1 MMAQLTE
8 KQKAYSRH
16 LDEKYGFPSGT
27 METLVGN
34 ESSGNG
40 SAESPKGAR
49 GFAQLMPS
57 VMSDAGYRGTDPR
70 SLPFEKQ
77 MDIAANHLN
86 KGMKRFG
93 DIGMALAGYNSGYA
107 RINAVR
113 NGKSTLPDETANYVS
128 KFADA
133 GIIPDD
139 SEILQFA
146 QTSQHRNLQ
155 QPDYSELDKEISQV
169 GDISAWEAKRQ
180 QFKNIE
186 AGLPTAC
193 SWEQKRAQFL
203 ADENAGEP
211 QQQVAKSNLNPE
223 MEYLSPGLKAAP
235 EQMARGIANIPFD
248 VMDAGVGV
256 VNAAQSAGAWA
267 AQKLGV
273 GDGTYTPISP
283 VFRPVDQPTDPYAQA
298 GEQLAPY
305 LITGLGAGKAA
316 TAASSVANAPRAE
329 RAATK
334 VASMLAENLPGTLVN
349 AQKNGQISPEDLA
362 KETGIGLAG
371 SLGARALI
379 KSGQT
384 ASDVM
389 RDVLRSNTNQSGH
402 VLGAANTLET
412 ANDVSKAARSAVGRE
427 HIASQASNVRDD
439 VAKAAKITGININT
453 LTPGMRSGSR
463 GIAQAEGVLASTPGN
478 VQDAHLTAFNEIS
491 SKLNKQLSDF
501 GAESGSASEKSA
513 AIKERIIA
521 SLSDMKTAE
530 NMAWA
535 ELRSTMPRERMK
547 MSNGMAVVQAEKAA
561 NVPLSPEMKQFQA
574 ANNQGGG
581 ITFDGMKAWR
591 AKFADA
597 EQANTRAGKA
607 NAARIAGEMRR
618 AITDDMRIMAE
629 KGNFLTEW
637 QKAND
642 LSKSYIIA
650 KQNAESVFGRDL
662 ASDAMVRKGADTLK
676 ASANTGTGAF
686 HRLISALPE
695 AERQPAI
702 ASILQHAV
710 AQGEKGGI
718 GEESGIQY
726 FAKLMTQQNVNAISR
741 HAPDLGRM
749 MKEFGVLA
757 KASTRPQRYVER
769 TGRTTEALKT
779 LDSGLPK
786 IVGVIMNGVQQ
797 SGAIAGGFGGGV
809 IGSISG
815 LVAGGALR
823 NTVAKIGATR
833 SGRYAIEKAVQEATK
848 AVRAGASPA
857 AIAAA
862 EKRFSANKIAMKA
875 IRDAVGAEEFVKL
888 TRAGIVATLSGMKD
902 VSEWE

>member
-1 MMAQLTE
+1 MAQMTE
-8 KQKAYSRH
+8 RQTAYSRR

-40 SAESPKGAR
+40 NAESPKGAR
-49 GFAQLMPS
+49 GYAQLMPS

-86 KGMKRFG
+86 KGVERFG
-93 DIGMALAGYNSGYA
+93 DIGMALAGYNSGNA
-107 RINAVR
+107 RVNAVR
-113 NGKSTLPDETANYVS
+113 NGKATLPAETADYVS

-133 GIIPDD
+133 GIIPGD

-146 QTSQHRNLQ
+146 QAGQRRTPQ
-155 QPDYSELDKEISQV
+155 QPDYADLDKAISQV
-169 GDISAWEAKRQ
+169 GDTSAWDAKRQ
-180 QFKNIE
+180 QFKNQE
-186 AGLPTAC
+186 AGQPTAS
-193 SWEQKRAQFL
+193 SWEKKRAQFL
-203 ADENAGEP
+203 ANEGAGES
-211 QQQVAKSNLNPE
+211 QQQVAQSNLNPE

-235 EQMARGIANIPFD
+235 EQAARGIANIPFD

-267 AQKLGV
+267 GQQLGM
-273 GDGTYTPISP
+273 GDGTYNPMSP
-283 VFRPVDQPTDPYAQA
+283 VSRPVDRPTDPYAQA

-305 LITGLGAGKAA
+305 LIPGVGAER
-316 TAASSVANAPRAE
+316 TAAAAASVANAPRAE
-329 RAATK
+329 RAATQ
-334 VASMLAENLPGTLVN
+334 VAGMLAENLPGTLAN

-371 SLGARALI
+371 TLGARALI
-379 KSGQT
+379 KGGQ
-384 ASDVM
+384 AAAGAVRDVM
-389 RDVLRSNTNQSGH
+389 RGN
-402 VLGAANTLET
+402 ANPAGGVVNGLET
-412 ANDVSKAARSAVGRE
+412 ANDVSKAARSAGGRQN
-427 HIASQASNVRDD
+427 IASQASSISDD
-439 VAKAAKITGININT
+439 VARAAKSTGVDIDT

-463 GIAQAEGVLASTPGN
+463 GIAQAEGVLASTPGH

-513 AIKERIIA
+513 AIKDRISA
-521 SLSDMKTAE
+521 TLSDMKNAE
-530 NMAWA
+530 NTAWDD
-535 ELRSTMPRERMK
+535 LRSTMPRDRMK
-547 MSNGMAVVQAEKAA
+547 MSNGMAVVQSEKAA
-561 NVPLSPEMKQFQA
+561 DVPLSPEMKQFQA
-574 ANNQGGG
+574 ANGQSGG

-597 EQANTRAGKA
+597 EQANIRAGKA

-618 AITDDMRIMAE
+618 AITDDMRVMAE
-629 KGNFLTEW
+629 KGNFLPEW

-642 LSKSYIIA
+642 LSKGYITA
-650 KQNAESVFGRDL
+650 KKNAESVFGRDL
-662 ASDAMVRKGADTLK
+662 ASDSMVRKGVDMLK
-676 ASANTGTGAF
+676 ASADSGPGAF
-686 HRLISALPE
+686 HRLITSLPE
-695 AERQPAI
+695 VERQPAI
-702 ASILQHAV
+702 ASILQHAA
-710 AQGEKGGI
+710 AQGEKGGV
-718 GEESGIQY
+718 GEGAGLQY
-726 FAKLMTQQNVNAISR
+726 FAKIMTPQNVKAISR
-741 HAPDLGRM
+741 HAPDLGKI

-757 KASTRPQRYVER
+757 KAGTRPQRYIER
-769 TGRTTEALKT
+769 TGRTTEAIKT
-779 LDSGLPK
+779 LDTGLPK
-786 IVGVIMNGVQQ
+786 IVGVIMNGIQQ

-809 IGSISG
+809 MGSIG
-815 LVAGGALR
+815 GMVAGGALR

-848 AVRAGASPA
+848 AVNAGASPA

-862 EKRFSANKIAMKA
+862 EKRFAANKIAMKA
-875 IRDAVGAEEFVKL
+875 IRDAVGAEGFTQL

-902 VSEWE
+902 DGEEE

>member
-1 MMAQLTE
+1 MAQMTE
-8 KQKAYSRH
+8 RQTAYSRR

-40 SAESPKGAR
+40 NAESPKGAR
-49 GFAQLMPS
+49 GYAQLMPS

-86 KGMKRFG
+86 KGVERFG
-93 DIGMALAGYNSGYA
+93 DIGMALAGYNSGNA
-107 RINAVR
+107 RVNAVR
-113 NGKSTLPDETANYVS
+113 NGKATLPAETADYVS

-133 GIIPDD
+133 GIIPGD

-146 QTSQHRNLQ
+146 QAGQRRTPQ
-155 QPDYSELDKEISQV
+155 QPDYADLDKAISQV
-169 GDISAWEAKRQ
+169 GDTSAWDAKRQ
-180 QFKNIE
+180 QFKNQE
-186 AGLPTAC
+186 AGQPTAS
-193 SWEQKRAQFL
+193 SWEKKRAQFL
-203 ADENAGEP
+203 ANEGAGES
-211 QQQVAKSNLNPE
+211 QQQVAQSNLNPE

-235 EQMARGIANIPFD
+235 EQAARGIANIPFD

-267 AQKLGV
+267 GQQLGM
-273 GDGTYTPISP
+273 GDGTYNPMSP
-283 VFRPVDQPTDPYAQA
+283 VSRPVDRPTDPYAQA

-305 LITGLGAGKAA
+305 LIPGVGAEM
-316 TAASSVANAPRAE
+316 TAAAAASVANAPRAE
-329 RAATK
+329 RAATQ
-334 VASMLAENLPGTLVN
+334 VAGMLAENLPGTLAN

-371 SLGARALI
+371 TLGARALI
-379 KSGQT
+379 KGGQ
-384 ASDVM
+384 AAAGAVRDVM
-389 RDVLRSNTNQSGH
+389 RGN
-402 VLGAANTLET
+402 ANPAGGVVNGLET
-412 ANDVSKAARSAVGRE
+412 ANDVSKAARSAGGRQN
-427 HIASQASNVRDD
+427 IASQASSISDD
-439 VAKAAKITGININT
+439 VARAAKSTGVDIDT

-463 GIAQAEGVLASTPGN
+463 GIAQAEGVLASTPGH

-513 AIKERIIA
+513 AIKDRISA
-521 SLSDMKTAE
+521 TLSDMKNAE
-530 NMAWA
+530 NTAWDD
-535 ELRSTMPRERMK
+535 LRSTMPRDRMK
-547 MSNGMAVVQAEKAA
+547 MSNGMAVVQSEKAA
-561 NVPLSPEMKQFQA
+561 DVPLSPEMKQFQA
-574 ANNQGGG
+574 ANGQSGG

-597 EQANTRAGKA
+597 EQANIRAGKA

-618 AITDDMRIMAE
+618 AITDDMRVMAE
-629 KGNFLTEW
+629 KGNFLPEW

-642 LSKSYIIA
+642 LSKGYITA
-650 KQNAESVFGRDL
+650 KKNAESVFGRDL
-662 ASDAMVRKGADTLK
+662 ASDSMVRKGVDMLK
-676 ASANTGTGAF
+676 ASADSGPGAF
-686 HRLISALPE
+686 HRLITSLPE
-695 AERQPAI
+695 VERQPAI
-702 ASILQHAV
+702 ASILQHAA
-710 AQGEKGGI
+710 AQGEKGGV
-718 GEESGIQY
+718 GEGAGLQY
-726 FAKLMTQQNVNAISR
+726 FAKIMTPQNVKAISR
-741 HAPDLGRM
+741 HAPDLGKI

-757 KASTRPQRYVER
+757 KAGTRPQRYIER
-769 TGRTTEALKT
+769 TGRTTEAIKT
-779 LDSGLPK
+779 LDTGLPK
-786 IVGVIMNGVQQ
+786 IVGVIMNGIQQ

-809 IGSISG
+809 MGSIG
-815 LVAGGALR
+815 GMVAGGALR

-848 AVRAGASPA
+848 AVNTGASPA

-862 EKRFSANKIAMKA
+862 EKRFAANKIAMKA
-875 IRDAVGAEEFVKL
+875 IRDAVGAEGFTQL

-902 VSEWE
+902 DGEEE

>member
-1 MMAQLTE
+1 MAQMTE
-8 KQKAYSRH
+8 RQAAYSRR

-49 GFAQLMPS
+49 GYAQLMPS
-57 VMSDAGYRGTDPR
+57 AMSDAGYRGTDPR

-86 KGMKRFG
+86 RGVKRFG
-93 DIGMALAGYNSGYA
+93 DIGMALAGYNSGNA
-107 RINAVR
+107 RVNAVR
-113 NGKSTLPDETANYVS
+113 NGKAALPAETVDYVS

-139 SEILQFA
+139 SEVFQYA
-146 QTSQHRNLQ
+146 QAGQRRPPD
-155 QPDYSELDKEISQV
+155 QPDYADLDKAISQV
-169 GDISAWEAKRQ
+169 GDTSAWDAKRQ
-180 QFKNIE
+180 QFRNQE
-186 AGLPTAC
+186 AGRPTAT
-193 SWEQKRAQFL
+193 SWEEKRAQFL
-203 ADENAGEP
+203 ASEGAGEP
-211 QQQVAKSNLNPE
+211 QQQVAQSNLNPD
-223 MEYLSPGLKAAP
+223 MEYLSPGMKAAP
-235 EQMARGIANIPFD
+235 EQAARGIANIPFD

-267 AQKLGV
+267 GKQLGIV
-273 GDGTYTPISP
+273 DGTYNPLPP
-283 VFRPVDQPTDPYAQA
+283 VSRPVDRPTDQYAQA
-298 GEQLAPY
+298 GEQIAPY
-305 LITGLGAGKAA
+305 LIPGVGAERAA
-316 TAASSVANAPRAE
+316 AAAASVANAPRAE
-329 RAATK
+329 RAATQ
-334 VASMLAENLPGTLVN
+334 VAGMLAENLPGTLVN

-362 KETGIGLAG
+362 KETGIGMAG

-379 KSGQT
+379 KGGQAAT
-384 ASDVM
+384 G
-389 RDVLRSNTNQSGH
+389 VLRGNAGPAG
-402 VLGAANTLET
+402 GAGNALET
-412 ANDVSKAARSAVGRE
+412 SNDVSRAARSVAGRE
-427 HIASQASNVRDD
+427 NISTQAAVISDD
-439 VAKAAKITGININT
+439 VAKAADDTGVDINT

-463 GIAQAEGVLASTPGN
+463 GIAQAEGVLASTPGT
-478 VQDAHLTAFNEIS
+478 VQDAHLVAFNEIS

-513 AIKERIIA
+513 AIKDRISA
-521 SLSDMKTAE
+521 SLADMKTAE
-530 NMAWA
+530 NTAWA
-535 ELRSTMPRERMK
+535 DLRSTIPRDRMK
-547 MSNGMAVVQAEKAA
+547 MNNGMAVIQSEKSAG
-561 NVPLSPEMKQFQA
+561 VPLSSEMKQFQA
-574 ANNQGGG
+574 ANGQGSG
-581 ITFDGMKAWR
+581 ITFEGMKAWR

-597 EQANTRAGKA
+597 EQANIRAGKA
-607 NAARIAGEMRR
+607 NAARTAGEMRR
-618 AITDDMRIMAE
+618 AITDDMRAMAD
-629 KGNFLTEW
+629 KGGFLPEW

-642 LSKSYIIA
+642 LSKGFITA
-650 KQNAESVFGRDL
+650 KKNAESVFGRDL
-662 ASDAMVRKGADTLK
+662 ASDALVRKGVDTLK
-676 ASANTGTGAF
+676 ASADSGPGAF
-686 HRLISALPE
+686 HRLISSLPD

-702 ASILQHAV
+702 ASILQHA
-710 AQGEKGGI
+710 ASQGEKGGV
-718 GEESGIQY
+718 GEGAGLQY
-726 FAKLMTQQNVNAISR
+726 FAKLMTPQNVNAIGR
-741 HAPDLGRM
+741 HAPELGRI

-757 KASTRPQRYVER
+757 KAGTRPQRYIER

-779 LDSGLPK
+779 LDTGLPK
-786 IVGVIMNGVQQ
+786 IVGVIMNGIQQ

-809 IGSISG
+809 LGSLSG
-815 LVAGGALR
+815 MVAGGALR

>member
-1 MMAQLTE
+1 MAQMTE
-8 KQKAYSRH
+8 RQTAYSRR

-40 SAESPKGAR
+40 NAESPKGAR
-49 GFAQLMPS
+49 GYAQLMPS

-86 KGMKRFG
+86 KGVERFG
-93 DIGMALAGYNSGYA
+93 DIGMALAGYNSGNA
-107 RINAVR
+107 RVNAVR
-113 NGKSTLPDETANYVS
+113 NGKATLPAETADYVS

-133 GIIPDD
+133 GIIPGD

-146 QTSQHRNLQ
+146 QAGQRRTPQ
-155 QPDYSELDKEISQV
+155 QPDYADLDKAISQV
-169 GDISAWEAKRQ
+169 GDTSAWDAKRQ
-180 QFKNIE
+180 QFKNQE
-186 AGLPTAC
+186 AGQPTAS
-193 SWEQKRAQFL
+193 SWEKKRAQFL
-203 ADENAGEP
+203 ANEGAGES
-211 QQQVAKSNLNPE
+211 QQQVAQSNLNPE

-235 EQMARGIANIPFD
+235 EQAARGIANIPFD

-267 AQKLGV
+267 GQQLGM
-273 GDGTYTPISP
+273 GDGTYNPMSP
-283 VFRPVDQPTDPYAQA
+283 VSRPVDRPTDPYAQA

-305 LITGLGAGKAA
+305 LIPGVGAER
-316 TAASSVANAPRAE
+316 TAAAAASVANAPRAE
-329 RAATK
+329 RAATQ
-334 VASMLAENLPGTLVN
+334 VAGMLAENLPGTLAN

-371 SLGARALI
+371 TLGARALI
-379 KSGQT
+379 KGGQ
-384 ASDVM
+384 AAAGAVRDVM
-389 RDVLRSNTNQSGH
+389 RGN
-402 VLGAANTLET
+402 ANPAGGIVNGLET
-412 ANDVSKAARSAVGRE
+412 ANDVSKAARSAGGRQN
-427 HIASQASNVRDD
+427 IASQASSISDD
-439 VAKAAKITGININT
+439 VARAAKSTGVDIDT

-463 GIAQAEGVLASTPGN
+463 GIAQAEGVLASTPGH

-513 AIKERIIA
+513 AIKDRISA
-521 SLSDMKTAE
+521 TLSDMKNAE
-530 NMAWA
+530 NTAWDD
-535 ELRSTMPRERMK
+535 LRSTMPRDRMK
-547 MSNGMAVVQAEKAA
+547 MSNGMAVVQSEKAA
-561 NVPLSPEMKQFQA
+561 DVPLSPEMKQFQA
-574 ANNQGGG
+574 ANGQSGG

-597 EQANTRAGKA
+597 EQANIRAGKA

-618 AITDDMRIMAE
+618 AITDDMRVMAE
-629 KGNFLTEW
+629 KGNFLPEW

-642 LSKSYIIA
+642 LSKGYITA
-650 KQNAESVFGRDL
+650 KKNAESVFGRDL
-662 ASDAMVRKGADTLK
+662 ASDSMVRKGVDMLK
-676 ASANTGTGAF
+676 ASADSGPGAF
-686 HRLISALPE
+686 HRLITSLPE
-695 AERQPAI
+695 VERQPAI
-702 ASILQHAV
+702 ASILQHAA
-710 AQGEKGGI
+710 AQGEKGGV
-718 GEESGIQY
+718 GEGAGLQY
-726 FAKLMTQQNVNAISR
+726 FAKIMTPQNVKAISR
-741 HAPDLGRM
+741 HAPDLGKI

-757 KASTRPQRYVER
+757 KAGTRPQRYIER
-769 TGRTTEALKT
+769 TGRTTEAIKT
-779 LDSGLPK
+779 LDTGLPK
-786 IVGVIMNGVQQ
+786 IVGVIMNGIQQ

-809 IGSISG
+809 MGSIG
-815 LVAGGALR
+815 GMVAGGALR

-848 AVRAGASPA
+848 AVNAGASPA

-862 EKRFSANKIAMKA
+862 EKRFAANKIAMKA
-875 IRDAVGAEEFVKL
+875 IRDAVGAEGFTQL

-902 VSEWE
+902 DGEEE

>member
-1 MMAQLTE
+1 MMAQMTE
-8 KQKAYSRH
+8 RQTAYSRR

-40 SAESPKGAR
+40 NAESPKGAR
-49 GFAQLMPS
+49 GYAQLMPS

-86 KGMKRFG
+86 KGVERFG
-93 DIGMALAGYNSGYA
+93 DIGMALAGYNSGNA
-107 RINAVR
+107 RVNAVR
-113 NGKSTLPDETANYVS
+113 NGKATLPAETADYVS

-133 GIIPDD
+133 GIIPGD

-146 QTSQHRNLQ
+146 QAGQRRTPQ
-155 QPDYSELDKEISQV
+155 QPDYADLDKAISQV
-169 GDISAWEAKRQ
+169 GDTSAWDAKRQ
-180 QFKNIE
+180 QFKNQE
-186 AGLPTAC
+186 AGQPTAS
-193 SWEQKRAQFL
+193 SWEKKRAQFL
-203 ADENAGEP
+203 ANEGAGES
-211 QQQVAKSNLNPE
+211 QQQVAQSNLNPE

-235 EQMARGIANIPFD
+235 EQAARGIANIPFD

-267 AQKLGV
+267 GQQLGM
-273 GDGTYTPISP
+273 GDGTYNPMSP
-283 VFRPVDQPTDPYAQA
+283 VSRPVDRPTDPYAQA

-305 LITGLGAGKAA
+305 LIPGVGAEM
-316 TAASSVANAPRAE
+316 TAAAAASVANAPRAE
-329 RAATK
+329 RAATQ
-334 VASMLAENLPGTLVN
+334 VAGMLAENLPGTLAN

-371 SLGARALI
+371 TLGARALI
-379 KSGQT
+379 KGGQ
-384 ASDVM
+384 AAAGAVRDVM
-389 RDVLRSNTNQSGH
+389 RGN
-402 VLGAANTLET
+402 ANPAGGVVNGLET
-412 ANDVSKAARSAVGRE
+412 ANDVSKAARSAGGRQN
-427 HIASQASNVRDD
+427 IASQASSISDD
-439 VAKAAKITGININT
+439 VARAAKSTGVDIDT

-463 GIAQAEGVLASTPGN
+463 GIAQAEGVLASTPGH

-513 AIKERIIA
+513 AIKDRISA
-521 SLSDMKTAE
+521 TLSDMKNAE
-530 NMAWA
+530 NTAWDD
-535 ELRSTMPRERMK
+535 LRSTMPRDRMK
-547 MSNGMAVVQAEKAA
+547 MSNGMAVVQSEKAA
-561 NVPLSPEMKQFQA
+561 DVPLSPEMKQFQA
-574 ANNQGGG
+574 ANGQSGG

-597 EQANTRAGKA
+597 EQANIRAGKA

-618 AITDDMRIMAE
+618 AITDDMRVMAE
-629 KGNFLTEW
+629 KGNFLPEW

-642 LSKSYIIA
+642 LSKGYITA
-650 KQNAESVFGRDL
+650 KKNAESVFGRDL
-662 ASDAMVRKGADTLK
+662 ASDSMVRKGVDMLK
-676 ASANTGTGAF
+676 ASADSGPGAF
-686 HRLISALPE
+686 HRLITSLPE
-695 AERQPAI
+695 VERQPAI
-702 ASILQHAV
+702 ASILQHAA
-710 AQGEKGGI
+710 AQGEKGGV
-718 GEESGIQY
+718 GEGAGLQY
-726 FAKLMTQQNVNAISR
+726 FAKIMTPQNVKAISR
-741 HAPDLGRM
+741 HAPDLGKI

-757 KASTRPQRYVER
+757 KAGTRPQRYIER
-769 TGRTTEALKT
+769 TGRTTEAIKT
-779 LDSGLPK
+779 LDTGLPK
-786 IVGVIMNGVQQ
+786 IVGVIMNGIQQ

-809 IGSISG
+809 MGSIG
-815 LVAGGALR
+815 GMVAGGALR

-848 AVRAGASPA
+848 AVNAGASPA

-862 EKRFSANKIAMKA
+862 EKRFAANKIAMKA
-875 IRDAVGAEEFVKL
+875 IRDAVGAEGFTQL

-902 VSEWE
+902 DGEEE

>member
-1 MMAQLTE
+1 MMAQMTE
-8 KQKAYSRH
+8 RQTAYSRR

-40 SAESPKGAR
+40 NAESPKGAR
-49 GFAQLMPS
+49 GYAQLMPS

-86 KGMKRFG
+86 KGVERFG
-93 DIGMALAGYNSGYA
+93 DIGMALAGYNSGNA
-107 RINAVR
+107 RVNAVR
-113 NGKSTLPDETANYVS
+113 NGKATLPAETADYVS

-133 GIIPDD
+133 GIIPGD

-146 QTSQHRNLQ
+146 QAGQRRTPQ
-155 QPDYSELDKEISQV
+155 QPDYADLDKAISQV
-169 GDISAWEAKRQ
+169 GDTSAWDAKRQ
-180 QFKNIE
+180 QFKNQE
-186 AGLPTAC
+186 AGQPTAS
-193 SWEQKRAQFL
+193 SWEKKRAQFL
-203 ADENAGEP
+203 ANEGAGES
-211 QQQVAKSNLNPE
+211 QQQVAQSNLNPE

-235 EQMARGIANIPFD
+235 EQAARGIANIPFD

-267 AQKLGV
+267 GQQLGM
-273 GDGTYTPISP
+273 GDGTYNPMSP
-283 VFRPVDQPTDPYAQA
+283 VSRPVDRPTDPYAQA

-305 LITGLGAGKAA
+305 LIPGVGAER
-316 TAASSVANAPRAE
+316 TAAAAASVANAPRAE
-329 RAATK
+329 RAATQ
-334 VASMLAENLPGTLVN
+334 VAGMLAENLPGTLAN

-371 SLGARALI
+371 TLGARALI
-379 KSGQT
+379 KGGQ
-384 ASDVM
+384 AAAGAVRDVM
-389 RDVLRSNTNQSGH
+389 RGN
-402 VLGAANTLET
+402 ANPAGGVVNGLET
-412 ANDVSKAARSAVGRE
+412 ANDVSKAARSAGGRQN
-427 HIASQASNVRDD
+427 IASQASSISDD
-439 VAKAAKITGININT
+439 VARAAKSTGVDIDT

-463 GIAQAEGVLASTPGN
+463 GIAQAEGVLASTPGH

-513 AIKERIIA
+513 AIKDRISA
-521 SLSDMKTAE
+521 TLSDMKNAE
-530 NMAWA
+530 NTAWDD
-535 ELRSTMPRERMK
+535 LRSTMPRDRMK
-547 MSNGMAVVQAEKAA
+547 MSNGMAVVQSEKAA
-561 NVPLSPEMKQFQA
+561 DVPLSPEMKQFQA
-574 ANNQGGG
+574 ANGQSGG

-597 EQANTRAGKA
+597 EQANIRAGKA

-618 AITDDMRIMAE
+618 AITDDMRVMAE
-629 KGNFLTEW
+629 KGNFLPEW

-642 LSKSYIIA
+642 LSKGYITA
-650 KQNAESVFGRDL
+650 KKNAESVFGRDL
-662 ASDAMVRKGADTLK
+662 ASDSMVRKGVDMLK
-676 ASANTGTGAF
+676 ASADSGPGAF
-686 HRLISALPE
+686 HRLITSLPE
-695 AERQPAI
+695 VERQPAI
-702 ASILQHAV
+702 ASILQHAA
-710 AQGEKGGI
+710 AQGEKGGV
-718 GEESGIQY
+718 GEGAGLQY
-726 FAKLMTQQNVNAISR
+726 FAKIMTPQNVKAISR
-741 HAPDLGRM
+741 HAPDLGKI

-757 KASTRPQRYVER
+757 KAGTRPQRYIER
-769 TGRTTEALKT
+769 TGRTTEAIKT
-779 LDSGLPK
+779 LDTGLPK
-786 IVGVIMNGVQQ
+786 IVGVIMNGIQQ

-809 IGSISG
+809 MGSIG
-815 LVAGGALR
+815 GMVAGGALR

-848 AVRAGASPA
+848 AVNAGASPA

-862 EKRFSANKIAMKA
+862 EKRFAANKIAMKA
-875 IRDAVGAEEFVKL
+875 IRDAVGAEGFTQL

-902 VSEWE
+902 DGEEE

>member
-1 MMAQLTE
+1 MAQMTE
-8 KQKAYSRH
+8 RQTAYSRR

-40 SAESPKGAR
+40 NAESPKGAR
-49 GFAQLMPS
+49 GYAQLMPS

-86 KGMKRFG
+86 KGVERFG
-93 DIGMALAGYNSGYA
+93 DIGMALAGYNSGNA
-107 RINAVR
+107 RVNAVR
-113 NGKSTLPDETANYVS
+113 NGKATLPAETADYVS

-133 GIIPDD
+133 GIIPGD

-146 QTSQHRNLQ
+146 QAGQRRTPQ
-155 QPDYSELDKEISQV
+155 QPDYADLDKAISQV
-169 GDISAWEAKRQ
+169 GDTSAWDAKRQ
-180 QFKNIE
+180 QFKNQE
-186 AGLPTAC
+186 AGQPTAS
-193 SWEQKRAQFL
+193 SWEKKRAQFL
-203 ADENAGEP
+203 ANEGAGES
-211 QQQVAKSNLNPE
+211 QQQVAQSNLNPE

-235 EQMARGIANIPFD
+235 EQAARGIANIPFD

-267 AQKLGV
+267 GQQLGM
-273 GDGTYTPISP
+273 GDGTYNPMSP
-283 VFRPVDQPTDPYAQA
+283 VSRPVDRPTDPYAQA

-305 LITGLGAGKAA
+305 LIPGVGAEM
-316 TAASSVANAPRAE
+316 TAAAAASVANAPRAE
-329 RAATK
+329 RAATQ
-334 VASMLAENLPGTLVN
+334 VAGMLAENLPGTLAN

-371 SLGARALI
+371 TLGARALI
-379 KSGQT
+379 KGGQ
-384 ASDVM
+384 AAAGAVRDVM
-389 RDVLRSNTNQSGH
+389 RGN
-402 VLGAANTLET
+402 ANPAGGVVNGLET
-412 ANDVSKAARSAVGRE
+412 ANDVSKAARSAGGRQN
-427 HIASQASNVRDD
+427 IASQASSISDD
-439 VAKAAKITGININT
+439 VARAAKSTGVDIDT

-463 GIAQAEGVLASTPGN
+463 GIAQAEGVLASTPGH

-513 AIKERIIA
+513 AIKDRISA
-521 SLSDMKTAE
+521 TLSDMKNAE
-530 NMAWA
+530 NTAWDD
-535 ELRSTMPRERMK
+535 LRSTMPRDRMK
-547 MSNGMAVVQAEKAA
+547 MSNGMAVVQSEKAA
-561 NVPLSPEMKQFQA
+561 DVPLSPEMKQFQA
-574 ANNQGGG
+574 ANGQSGG

-597 EQANTRAGKA
+597 EQANIRAGKA

-618 AITDDMRIMAE
+618 AITDDMRVMAE
-629 KGNFLTEW
+629 KGNFLPEW

-642 LSKSYIIA
+642 LSKGYITA
-650 KQNAESVFGRDL
+650 KKNAESVFGRDL
-662 ASDAMVRKGADTLK
+662 ASDSMVRKGVDMLK
-676 ASANTGTGAF
+676 ASADSGPGAF
-686 HRLISALPE
+686 HRLITSLPE
-695 AERQPAI
+695 VERQPAI
-702 ASILQHAV
+702 ASILQHAA
-710 AQGEKGGI
+710 AQGEKGGV
-718 GEESGIQY
+718 GEGAGLQY
-726 FAKLMTQQNVNAISR
+726 FAKIMTPQNVKAISR
-741 HAPDLGRM
+741 HAPDLGKI

-757 KASTRPQRYVER
+757 KAGTRPQRYIER
-769 TGRTTEALKT
+769 TGRTTEAIKT
-779 LDSGLPK
+779 LDTGLPK
-786 IVGVIMNGVQQ
+786 IVGVIMNGIQQ

-809 IGSISG
+809 MGSIG
-815 LVAGGALR
+815 GMVAGGALR

-848 AVRAGASPA
+848 AVNAGASPA

-862 EKRFSANKIAMKA
+862 EKRFAANKIAMKA
-875 IRDAVGAEEFVKL
+875 IRDAVGAEGFTQL

-902 VSEWE
+902 DGEEE

>member
-1 MMAQLTE
+1 MAQMTE
-8 KQKAYSRH
+8 RQTAYSRR

-40 SAESPKGAR
+40 GAESPKGAR
-49 GFAQLMPS
+49 GYAQLMPS
-57 VMSDAGYRGTDPR
+57 AMTDAGYRGTDPR

-86 KGMKRFG
+86 KGVERFG
-93 DIGMALAGYNSGYA
+93 DIGMALAGYNSGNA
-107 RINAVR
+107 RVSAVR
-113 NGKSTLPDETANYVS
+113 NGKATLPAETADYVS

-133 GIIPDD
+133 GIIPGD
-139 SEILQFA
+139 SEILQYA
-146 QTSQHRNLQ
+146 QAGQRRIPQ
-155 QPDYSELDKEISQV
+155 QPDYADLDKAISQV
-169 GDISAWEAKRQ
+169 GDTSAWDAKRQ
-180 QFKNIE
+180 QFKNQE
-186 AGLPTAC
+186 AGQPTAS

-203 ADENAGEP
+203 ANEAAGEP
-211 QQQVAKSNLNPE
+211 QQQVAQSNLNPE

-235 EQMARGIANIPFD
+235 EQAARGIANIPFD

-267 AQKLGV
+267 GQQLGM
-273 GDGTYTPISP
+273 GGGTYNPLSP
-283 VFRPVDQPTDPYAQA
+283 VPRPVDRPTDPYAQA

-305 LITGLGAGKAA
+305 LIPGVGAER
-316 TAASSVANAPRAE
+316 TAAAAASVANAPRAE
-329 RAATK
+329 RAANQ
-334 VASMLAENLPGTLVN
+334 VAGMLAENLPGTLVN
-349 AQKNGQISPEDLA
+349 AQKNGQLSPEDLA

-371 SLGARALI
+371 SLGARVLI
-379 KSGQT
+379 KGGQAAT
-384 ASDVM
+384 GAVRDVM
-389 RDVLRSNTNQSGH
+389 RGNVNPAGPAG
-402 VLGAANTLET
+402 GAVNGLET
-412 ANDVSKAARSAVGRE
+412 ANDVSKAARSAAGRE
-427 HIASQASNVRDD
+427 SISSQASSVSDD
-439 VAKAAKITGININT
+439 VARAAESTGVDIDA

-463 GIAQAEGVLASTPGN
+463 GIAQAEGVLASTPGH

-513 AIKERIIA
+513 AIKDRISA
-521 SLSDMKTAE
+521 SLADMKTAE
-530 NMAWA
+530 NTAWA
-535 ELRSTMPRERMK
+535 DLRSTMPRDRMK
-547 MSNGMAVVQAEKAA
+547 MSNGMAIVQSEKSAG
-561 NVPLSPEMKQFQA
+561 VPLSPEMKQFQA
-574 ANNQGGG
+574 ANGQGDG

-597 EQANTRAGKA
+597 EQANIRAGKA
-607 NAARIAGEMRR
+607 NAARTAGEMRR
-618 AITDDMRIMAE
+618 AITDDMRTMAE
-629 KGNFLTEW
+629 KGNFLPEW

-642 LSKSYIIA
+642 LSKGYITA

-662 ASDAMVRKGADTLK
+662 ASDAMVRKGVDMLK
-676 ASANTGTGAF
+676 ASADSGPGAF
-686 HRLISALPE
+686 NRLIASLPE

-702 ASILQHAV
+702 ASILQHAA
-710 AQGEKGGI
+710 AQGERGGV
-718 GEESGIQY
+718 GEGAGLQY
-726 FAKLMTQQNVNAISR
+726 FAKIMTPQNVKAISR
-741 HAPDLGRM
+741 HAPELGKI

-757 KASTRPQRYVER
+757 KAGTRPQRYIER

-779 LDSGLPK
+779 LDTGLPK
-786 IVGVIMNGVQQ
+786 IVGVIMNGIQQ

-809 IGSISG
+809 LGSIGG

-848 AVRAGASPA
+848 AVNAGASPA

-862 EKRFSANKIAMKA
+862 EKRFAANKIAMKA
-875 IRDAVGAEEFVKL
+875 IRDAVGAEGFTQL

-902 VSEWE
+902 DGEEE